1 MLFVSLSWV
10 IWEIAAHKTW
20 CVCISYSHC
29 DNRSLSAA
37 GKTTLL
43 RDVASIMSD
52 KLNKYVMVIDSNNE
66 IGGNGSVSHQSLGG
80 ARRMPVH
87 DRARQHEAMLQAANN
102 HKPEVRL
109 LC

>member
-1 MLFVSLSWV
+1 MLIKHGARAFNTHNSCNQL
-10 IWEIAAHKTW
+10 
-20 CVCISYSHC
+20 
-29 DNRSLSAA
+29 LSAA

-43 RDVASIMSD
+43 RDMASILSD
-52 KLNKYVMVIDSNNE
+52 KLNKYVMVIDTNNE
-66 IGGNGSVSHQSLGG
+66 IGGNGSISHQSLGG

>member
-1 MLFVSLSWV
+1 M
-10 IWEIAAHKTW
+10 
-20 CVCISYSHC
+20 
-29 DNRSLSAA
+29 SAA

-43 RDVASIMSD
+43 RDIASILSD

-66 IGGNGSVSHQSLGG
+66 IGGNGSISHQSLGG

-87 DRARQHEAMLQAANN
+87 DRASQHETMLQAALN
-102 HKPEVRL
+102 HKPEVRP

>member
-1 MLFVSLSWV
+1 MVHGHSMLTTTCNKL
-10 IWEIAAHKTW
+10 
-20 CVCISYSHC
+20 
-29 DNRSLSAA
+29 LSAA

-43 RDVASIMSD
+43 RDMASILSD

-66 IGGNGSVSHQSLGG
+66 IGGNGSISHHSLGG
-80 ARRMPVH
+80 TRRVPVH
-87 DRARQHEAMLQAANN
+87 DRARQHEVMLQAASN

>member
-1 MLFVSLSWV
+1 MHIRHGACAFH
-10 IWEIAAHKTW
+10 IHN
-20 CVCISYSHC
+20 C
-29 DNRSLSAA
+29 DNKSLSAA

-43 RDVASIMSD
+43 RDMASILSD

-66 IGGNGSVSHQSLGG
+66 IGGNGSISHQSLGG